1 MDIGKLYNLS
11 LQASISNKLR
21 LVHATLV
28 GITDSSNP
36 AVTPVITEHNTS
48 VYRLPATLKAI
59 DIYQQKFYYFRE
71 SGTDGVI
78 VIPEAYIN
86 VSSIVEVSQ
95 LTRTLVFTLA
105 NTDELARLVATLN
118 DGEFQYRLI

>member
-1 MDIGKLYNLS
+1 MDISRLYNLS
-11 LQASISNKLR
+11 LQSSISNKLR

-36 AVTPVITEHNTS
+36 SVTPVITEHNTS
-48 VYRLPATLKAI
+48 LYRLPASLKTI
-59 DIYQQKFYYFRE
+59 DIYQQRFYYFRE

-86 VSSIVEVSQ
+86 TASIVEVSQ

-105 NTDELARLVATLN
+105 NTDELSRLVSALN
-118 DGEFQYRLI
+118 DGEFQYRVV